1 MKTNSSDVP
10 VSHQRL
16 AMTGLSCAGCVA
28 AVEAALRGVP
38 GVVEA
43 QVNFADRTAQ
53 VTGSVAV
60 DALIHAVQTA
70 GYDAVALRDAAGEE
84 AERAAVDHAHDRRLI
99 GNTLVA
105 AALAVP
111 LLIAE
116 MAGWLPTLITP
127 TGQGFWIATG
137 LLTLAAMIY
146 SGGHF
151 FTGAWRQFRLHHAN
165 MDTLIALGT
174 GAAWGYSMLVALFPA
189 GVPSLA
195 QHAYFEAAVTLIAL
209 INLGSALESRARGK
223 TSAAI
228 RKLIGLQPQTARIV
242 ASDQERDVPIATLQ
256 PGMLIRV
263 RPGEKIPVDG
273 ELVSGASTVDEAM
286 LSGEPLPVNKQPG
299 DTVTGGSLN
308 QTGSFIFRATRVGA
322 DTVLAQIID
331 RVRQAQNSKPPIGRL
346 ADQVAAVFVPAVL
359 IVAVLTALAWFNF
372 GPEPKIGYML
382 VTTLTVLIIACPCA
396 LGLATPISIMIG
408 VGKAAEYGILIRDG
422 AALQQAGQLTTLVL
436 DKTGT
441 VTVGRPTVA
450 AIIALPGFAEDELFQ
465 WAAGLEAG
473 SEHPLAQAILD
484 AACQRGLNVPAPDRF
499 EAVAGQGVTGHLA
512 GRAVLVG
519 NRRLLDGHAIDTAP
533 LQAGM
538 AQSAAAGQTPVLV
551 AVNGQAAGII
561 AIADPIRP
569 DAAAALQRLRELGLR
584 LVLLTGD
591 HLATARAIAAQAGID
606 EVVAEATPLAKAERI
621 AQWQAQGQRVGMVGD
636 GINDAPALAQADAGF
651 AMGGGTD
658 IAIESAGLT
667 LTHPSLHGIADAI
680 AISRATIA
688 NIRQNLFGAFIY
700 NVLGIP
706 LAAGALYPLIG
717 LLLNPMLAGAAMAL
731 SSLTVVS
738 NANRLRRFQ
747 PSTIARCYPDDR

>member
-1 MKTNSSDVP
+1 MKTNASEVP
-10 VSHQRL
+10 AGHQRL
-16 AMTGLSCAGCVA
+16 AITGMSCAGCVA
-28 AVEAALRGVP
+28 AVETALRGTP
-38 GVVEA
+38 GVSEA
-43 QVNFADRTAQ
+43 SVNFGDRTAQ
-53 VTGSVAV
+53 VAGSVPV
-60 DALIHAVQTA
+60 EALIRAVQAA
-70 GYDAVALRDAAGEE
+70 GYDAVALRDAASEE
-84 AERAAVDHAHDRRLI
+84 AERDAAERAHDRRLMS
-99 GNTLVA
+99 NTAVA
-105 AALAVP
+105 AALAAP

-116 MAGWLPTLITP
+116 MAGWLPALTTP
-127 TGQGFWIATG
+127 TGQGFWIVTG
-137 LLTLAAMIY
+137 LLTLAVMHY

-151 FTGAWRQFRLHHAN
+151 FTGAWRQFRRHHAN

-174 GAAWGYSMLVALFPA
+174 GSAWGYSMLVALFPA

-195 QHAYFEAAVTLIAL
+195 QHAYFEAAVTIIAL

-242 ASDQERDVPIATLQ
+242 DGDQERDVPMATLQ
-256 PGMLIRV
+256 AGVLIRV

-273 ELVSGASTVDEAM
+273 ELVSGSSTVDEAM
-286 LSGEPLPVNKQPG
+286 LTGEPLPVSKQPG
-299 DTVTGGSLN
+299 DPVTGGSLN

-322 DTVLAQIID
+322 DTVLAHIID

-346 ADQVAAVFVPAVL
+346 ADQVAAVFVPSVL

-396 LGLATPISIMIG
+396 LGLATPISIMVG
-408 VGKAAEYGILIRDG
+408 VGKAAEHGILIRDG
-422 AALQQAGQLTTLVL
+422 AALQRAGQLTTLAL

-512 GRAVLVG
+512 GQALLVG
-519 NRRLLDGHAIDTAP
+519 NRRLLESHGIDTAP
-533 LQAGM
+533 LQAGITDL
-538 AQSAAAGQTPVLV
+538 AAAGQTPVLV
-551 AVNGQAAGII
+551 AVNGQSAGII

-569 DAAAALQRLRELGLR
+569 DAAAALRRLRELGLR

-591 HLATARAIAAQAGID
+591 HAATAHAIAAQAGID
-606 EVVAEATPLAKAERI
+606 EVFAEATPIAKAEQI
-621 AQWQAQGQRVGMVGD
+621 AHLQAQGAVVGMVGD

-651 AMGGGTD
+651 AMGSGTD

-667 LTHPSLHGIADAI
+667 LTRPSLHGIADAI
-680 AISRATIA
+680 AISRATIT

-731 SSLTVVS
+731 SSFTVVS

-747 PSTIARCYPDDR
+747 PPTTARR